1 MFLTQADYFTS
12 TSSILKFSSLPSY
25 AVVMYLALLSACA
38 YTLWGI
44 LLKYNKVSQV
54 SIYGFMTPVFGF
66 LLSSI
71 VLRETLSQQK
81 WITALALILV
91 CLGIFTVNLSGEK
104 FKKILYKNKKDN
116 KEKE

>member
-1 MFLTQADYFTS
+1 
-12 TSSILKFSSLPSY
+12 
-25 AVVMYLALLSACA
+25 MYLALLSACA